1 MKEYAVYYK
10 KNGRDWW
17 LDTFSGKEEAEGLAA
32 SMTQIAKSPE
42 CDGHFKNALFF
53 VVEVHE

>member
-17 LDTFSGKEEAEGLAA
+17 LDTFSDKEEAEGLAA

-53 VVEVHE
+53 VVEVD